1 MRRILFAACCTV
13 AGLVLL
19 FSWPTSWNRPV
30 EGAGTRPVADPSPG
44 AATPDG
50 ATEPPDGGG
59 VVGDGAAGGSTVGDS
74 AAGGTFTGA
83 AVPNGHGDVQ
93 VQITVAD
100 GAVVEAEAIQYPT
113 SDPRARQVNTRAIPI
128 LDEEAIGAT
137 SGDIDM
143 VSGATLTSNAYRES
157 LQDALD
163 RAGL

>member
-13 AGLVLL
+13 VGLVLL

-30 EGAGTRPVADPSPG
+30 DGAGGRPGADPSPEAVDPG
-44 AATPDG
+44 VPAEPSGDDTASDDTAGDDG
-50 ATEPPDGGG
+50 
-59 VVGDGAAGGSTVGDS
+59 
-74 AAGGTFTGA
+74 AGGTYTGA

-93 VQITVAD
+93 VRITVAD
-100 GAVVEAEAIQYPT
+100 GAVVEAEAVQYPT

-137 SGDIDM
+137 SGDLDM
-143 VSGATLTSNAYRES
+143 VSGATLTSDAYRES

-163 RAGL
+163 QAGL

>member
-1 MRRILFAACCTV
+1 MRRILFAACGTAV
-13 AGLVLL
+13 GLILL

-30 EGAGTRPVADPSPG
+30 DGAEGRPLADPSPEAVDPGGPADPSDDEG
-44 AATPDG
+44 A
-50 ATEPPDGGG
+50 GG
-59 VVGDGAAGGSTVGDS
+59 VY
-74 AAGGTFTGA
+74 TGV

-100 GAVVEAEAIQYPT
+100 GAVVEAQAVQYPT

-128 LDEEAIGAT
+128 LDEEAVGAT

-163 RAGL
+163 QAGL

>member
-1 MRRILFAACCTV
+1 VRRIIFAACCTV

-30 EGAGTRPVADPSPG
+30 DGGTADGPPGPARGAAVPG
-44 AATPDG
+44 AADGPTPGQADLG
-50 ATEPPDGGG
+50 AVP
-59 VVGDGAAGGSTVGDS
+59 
-74 AAGGTFTGA
+74 AGGTYTGV

-100 GAVVEAEAIQYPT
+100 GAVVAAEAVQYPT

-128 LDEEAIGAT
+128 LDEEAVGAT

-143 VSGATLTSNAYRES
+143 VSGATLTSDAYRES

-163 RAGL
+163 QAGL

>member
-30 EGAGTRPVADPSPG
+30 DGAEGRPLADPSPE
-44 AATPDG
+44 AVDPDG
-50 ATEPPDGGG
+50 LADPSGDQAGG
-59 VVGDGAAGGSTVGDS
+59 VY
-74 AAGGTFTGA
+74 TGA

-100 GAVVEAEAIQYPT
+100 GAVVEAAAVQYPT

-128 LDEEAIGAT
+128 LDEEAVGAT

-163 RAGL
+163 QAGL

>member
-13 AGLVLL
+13 VGLVLL
-19 FSWPTSWNRPV
+19 FSWPTSWNQPVDGTGGRPD
-30 EGAGTRPVADPSPG
+30 ADPSPEAVDPG
-44 AATPDG
+44 GPA
-50 ATEPPDGGG
+50 EPS
-59 VVGDGAAGGSTVGDS
+59 GDDT
-74 AAGGTFTGA
+74 AGGTYTGA

-100 GAVVEAEAIQYPT
+100 GAVVEAEAVQYPT

-163 RAGL
+163 QAGL